1 MENQGLQVLEC
12 SCGWQCH
19 EADKPHGCGIG
30 RLCPQCES
38 TVFYPLWNVFNHY
51 GQKIGVV
58 AGPSVS
64 DAMDSAKDAFDTIP
78 GLTVR
83 PKCVITD

>member
-19 EADKPHGCGIG
+19 EVDKPSV
-30 RLCPQCES
+30 CPQCES
-38 TVFYPLWNVFNHY
+38 KALYALWNVFNSY
-51 GQKIGVV
+51 CQKIGVV
-58 AGPSVS
+58 AGF
-64 DAMDSAKDAFDTIP
+64 DQKEAMTSAKDAFDTIP

-83 PKCVITD
+83 PKCIKTDYYSPE